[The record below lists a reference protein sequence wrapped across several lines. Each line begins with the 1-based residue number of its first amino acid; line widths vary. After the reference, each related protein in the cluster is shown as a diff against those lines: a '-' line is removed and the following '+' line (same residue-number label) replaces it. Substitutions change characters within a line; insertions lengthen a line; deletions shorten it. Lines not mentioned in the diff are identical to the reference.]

1 MSRSSVIATGLVGVI
16 GAIFLTAVCL
26 FVVSAELITPPLS
39 RWDYVLM
46 LFLFLLFFSLL
57 EIPVMV
63 FSLRRM
69 VDSINPKAKYVAMFT
84 NSAYTFF
91 AAVYAVPFILLAGDS
106 TGKLVIGV
114 GLSALCFVR
123 FISTVVFLPDVKQL

>member
-1 MSRSSVIATGLVGVI
+1 MSRSSVIATGLVGVT

-26 FVVSAELITPPLS
+26 FVISADLYTPPLS
-39 RWDYVLM
+39 RWDYGLM

-57 EIPVMV
+57 EIPLMV

-69 VDSINPKAKYVAMFT
+69 LDSVNPKAKYVAMFT
-84 NSAYTFF
+84 NGAYTFF

>member
-1 MSRSSVIATGLVGVI
+1 MSRSNVIATGLVGVI

-26 FVVSAELITPPLS
+26 FVISADLYTPPLS
-39 RWDYVLM
+39 RWDYGLM

-57 EIPVMV
+57 EIPMMV

-69 VDSINPKAKYVAMFT
+69 LDSVNPKAKYVAMFT
-84 NSAYTFF
+84 NGAYTFF
-91 AAVYAVPFILLAGDS
+91 AAVYAAPFILLAGDS